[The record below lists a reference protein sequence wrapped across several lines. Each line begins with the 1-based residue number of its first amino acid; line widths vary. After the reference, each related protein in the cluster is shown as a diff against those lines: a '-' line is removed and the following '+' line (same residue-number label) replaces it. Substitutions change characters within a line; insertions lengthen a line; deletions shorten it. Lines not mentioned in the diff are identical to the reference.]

1 MKKVIG
7 VYADTFNGKV
17 GQTFAYMQFLSQ
29 FGYVRM
35 ISTTDR
41 LDNIV
46 NEIDMLVVPGGAD
59 VYVDNYN
66 AVPGVMDTRVNQHY
80 EYLDKVL
87 IPQFVDAGKPIV
99 GICRGLQRLNVFFGG
114 TLHQHI
120 VGHQQGED
128 RTRTKQTLRL
138 VHSDVILHVNSMHH
152 QAIDVL
158 GEGFEVLGYSN
169 AYQGCYAPYNNV
181 EPWKTFN
188 DKGVYVK
195 TERVPVII
203 EIIKHAT
210 LPILAFQYHPEEF
223 NCEYAVS
230 EINNLLK

>member
-46 NEIDMLVVPGGAD
+46 NEIDMLIVPGGAD

-128 RTRTKQTLRL
+128 RTRTKQDLQL
-138 VHSDVILHVNSMHH
+138 VNSDIIFQVNSMHH
-152 QAIDVL
+152 QSIDIL
-158 GEGFEVLGYSN
+158 GEGLEILGYTN
-169 AYQGCYAPYNNV
+169 AYQGCYAPYNHV

-188 DKGVYVK
+188 AKGLPIT
-195 TERVPVII
+195 TERVPVVI

-223 NCEYAVS
+223 NCAYAVN
-230 EINNLLK
+230 EIKKLLK